1 MEFKEKSRVIARLDI
16 KGPNLIKGISYEGLR
31 ILGSPK
37 EFAEKYYLAGIDEFS
52 ASARVN
58 QYERGVH
65 MPNYSTATRLAE
77 VLDVPVSYLY
87 EPNNKMAELI
97 LEASRLDAKGQAA
110 VLKLARK
117 LALNT

>member
-1 MEFKEKSRVIARLDI
+1 MKARASPQTIFPKRLRKARL
-16 KGPNLIKGISYEGLR
+16 KKALAQFE
-31 ILGSPK
+31 LGV
-37 EFAEKYYLAGIDEFS
+37 LAGIDEFS

-87 EPNNKMAELI
+87 
-97 LEASRLDAKGQAA
+97 
-110 VLKLARK
+110 
-117 LALNT
+117 

>member
-1 MEFKEKSRVIARLDI
+1 MKARASPQTIFPKRLRKARL
-16 KGPNLIKGISYEGLR
+16 KKALAQFE
-31 ILGSPK
+31 LGV
-37 EFAEKYYLAGIDEFS
+37 LAGIDEFS